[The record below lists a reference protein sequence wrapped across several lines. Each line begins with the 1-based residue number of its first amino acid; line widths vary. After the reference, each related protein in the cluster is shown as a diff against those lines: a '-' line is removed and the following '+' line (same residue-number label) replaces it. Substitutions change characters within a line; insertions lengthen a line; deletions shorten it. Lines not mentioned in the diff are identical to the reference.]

1 MWYAILAFNPATDKG
16 VVLVT
21 NGSIN
26 ARAGLDAL
34 AFELVTGSR

>member
-1 MWYAILAFNPATDKG
+1 
-16 VVLVT
+16 VLVT

-34 AFELVTGSR
+34 AFEQVTAGSK